1 MTNRKHIAAATFVFG
16 LAGALLVYFGAWN
29 NYFWFDEGI
38 FVQLVR
44 NIAEGG
50 VWGITLAPDA
60 FFGTSLI
67 AIGYPVIYPAVFAV
81 NLFGFSITVFHVVA
95 SLFTLGLVVLF
106 FLLARTLYGTIAAFW
121 GTLAL
126 AIFAPLY
133 GNGKS
138 FAGEVPAL
146 FFFFV
151 ALYLLARLE
160 QAERKLFWLSF
171 ATGVAFGLAAA
182 AKPTFLLVLPALL
195 AASLL
200 KFHYTAFT
208 REGRRMTFLLALG
221 GVTALLW
228 WFWTQF
234 GGVSPARIFAHYAN
248 PYYVADFWPL
258 ISANLKRFFTESTPA
273 HLTVLFFASVAYL
286 LRKTWKKEEVRMA
299 EIAAFVFAFLTLAF
313 YVRTEGWYRYFF
325 PAHVTLFIF
334 LAPAL
339 REFVAMLAARARMG
353 DASSGAVRRWVFAIL
368 MAGAIAIQLPPLLTE
383 ARRVRSD
390 LPDTIGAELQALRD
404 DRKVFF
410 YNLPQIAARYP
421 SREFYQY
428 IRMSDNLIV
437 GQENEKLLAR
447 GEFSVVLVPRISG
460 PEIARIPSC
469 YVRQE
474 DVGKI
479 FMYRRD
485 YTKQCE

>member
-38 FVQLVR
+38 FVQLVK
-44 NIAEGG
+44 NIAESD
-50 VWGITLAPDA
+50 VWGIATAPGA
-60 FFGTSLI
+60 FHSAALI
-67 AIGYPVIYPAVFAV
+67 TIGYPIIYHAVLAV
-81 NLFGFSITVFHVVA
+81 KLFGASIATFHVVA
-95 SLFTLGLVVLF
+95 SLFALGLVALL
-106 FLLARTLYGTIAAFW
+106 FLLVRTLYGTSVALW

-126 AIFAPLY
+126 ATFAPLY

-146 FFFFV
+146 FFLFV

-160 QAERKLFWLSF
+160 QAERKSFWLSF
-171 ATGVAFGLAAA
+171 ATGVAFGLASA

-195 AASLL
+195 AALLL
-200 KFHYTAFT
+200 KFHYTALT
-208 REGRRMTFLLALG
+208 REGRRMTACVTLGIFATLA
-221 GVTALLW
+221 V

-234 GGVSPARIFAHYAN
+234 GGVSLTRIFAHYAN

-273 HLTVLFFASVAYL
+273 HLAVLFFASVAYL
-286 LRKTWKKEEVRMA
+286 LRRTWKREEVRMI
-299 EIAAFVFAFLTLAF
+299 EIATFVFALLTLVF

-325 PAHVTLFIF
+325 PAHVTLFMF
-334 LAPAL
+334 LAPAV
-339 REFVAMLAARARMG
+339 REFIGVFVSREAWQKGLF
-353 DASSGAVRRWVFAIL
+353 AVV
-368 MAGAIAIQLPPLLTE
+368 MATAIAMQLPPLLTE

-437 GQENEKLLAR
+437 GQENEKLLAE
-447 GEFSVVLVPRISG
+447 GVFSVIFVPRISG
-460 PEIARIPSC
+460 QEIARIPSC
-469 YVRQE
+469 YARQE
-474 DVGKI
+474 NVGKI